1 MEFTGFG
8 KGALTFFDELASN
21 NNTQW
26 WRENRPRYDLEIRA
40 PLEYLLANLAAEFGE
55 AKVFRPNRD
64 TRFSADKSPYKTQ
77 AAAVVGEGAKTPG
90 VLYMALSATGLH
102 AGGGCYMPASD
113 QLARMRA
120 AIDDDEQGV
129 ELESSLAKLKK
140 AKADIWS
147 RDAVK
152 TAPKGY
158 RADHPRIDLL
168 RMKGMTAMFDL
179 GTGAWLYKAEARER
193 VAKAWRALG
202 PLNDWLD
209 RNVGPTDQP
218 MPRR

>member
-26 WRENRPRYDLEIRA
+26 WHENRPRYDSEIRA
-40 PLEYLLANLAAEFGE
+40 PLEFLLANLAAEFGE

-64 TRFSADKSPYKTQ
+64 TRFSPDKSPYKTQ
-77 AAAVVGEGAKTPG
+77 AAALVSEGEKQPG
-90 VLYMALSATGLH
+90 VLYVALSAGGLH

-113 QLARMRA
+113 QLSRMRA
-120 AIDDDEQGV
+120 AIDDDAEGS
-129 ELESSLAKLKK
+129 ELEAILTTLKK

-147 RDAVK
+147 RDAVR

-158 RADHPRIDLL
+158 KADHPRIDLL

-179 GTGAWLYKAEARER
+179 GAGAWLYKAEARER
-193 VAKAWRALG
+193 VAKSWRALG

-209 RNVGPTDQP
+209 RNVGATDLP
-218 MPRR
+218 PRGR